1 MSLFT
6 TLDIASNGMHVQ
18 RVRMNVA
25 SMNMA
30 NKDTT
35 ATQEGGAYR
44 RRDVYLKTAQ
54 IRNTFAETFEQQQS
68 KIDQPYLNVQVDR
81 IATSDDPLE
90 KIYDPAHP
98 DADENG
104 YVELPNVNGLTE
116 MMNILSA
123 SRAYEAGTNIMRTVK
138 QMADSAIR
146 IGQA

>member
-35 ATQEGGAYR
+35 STQEGGAYR
-44 RRDVYLKTAQ
+44 RRDVYLRTTR
-54 IRNTFAETFEQQQS
+54 IRNTFAETFEQQKSQ
-68 KIDQPYLNVQVDR
+68 IEQPYLNVQVDR
-81 IATSDDPLE
+81 IEASNEELE
-90 KIYDPAHP
+90 KVYDPHHP

-116 MMNILSA
+116 MMNVLSA

-138 QMADSAIR
+138 QMADSALR
-146 IGQA
+146 IGQG

>member
-35 ATQEGGAYR
+35 STEEGGAYR
-44 RRDVYLKTAQ
+44 RRDVHLKTTRIQSSFAQ
-54 IRNTFAETFEQQQS
+54 SFDKAKGEHDE
-68 KIDQPYLNVQVDR
+68 PYLNVEVAQ
-81 IATSDDPLE
+81 IAKSQEELQ
-90 KIYDPAHP
+90 KIYDPHHP
-98 DADENG
+98 DADEQG
-104 YVELPNVNGLTE
+104 YVEMPNVDALTE

-138 QMADSAIR
+138 QMAESAMR
-146 IGQA
+146 IGQ

>member
-35 ATQEGGAYR
+35 ATPEGGAYR
-44 RRDVYLKTAQ
+44 RRDVYLKTTQMETSFAQ
-54 IRNTFAETFEQQQS
+54 SFEKANRQQEE
-68 KIDQPYLNVQVDR
+68 PYLNVTVDR
-81 IATSDDPLE
+81 IAPSQEELE
-90 KIYDPAHP
+90 KVYDPSHP
-98 DADENG
+98 DADDEG
-104 YVELPNVNGLTE
+104 YVEMPNVDALTE

-138 QMADSAIR
+138 QMAESAMR
-146 IGQA
+146 IGQ

>member
-35 ATQEGGAYR
+35 STQEGGAYR
-44 RRDVYLKTAQ
+44 RRDVYLRTTQ
-54 IRNTFAETFEQQQS
+54 IHNSFAETFEQQQS
-68 KIDQPYLNVQVDR
+68 RIDEPYLNVQVDR
-81 IATSDDPLE
+81 IETSDDPLE
-90 KIYDPAHP
+90 KIYDPSHP

-123 SRAYEAGTNIMRTVK
+123 SRAYEAGTNIMRSVK

-146 IGQA
+146 IGQ

>member
-35 ATQEGGAYR
+35 STEEGGAYR
-44 RRDVYLKTAQ
+44 RRDVYLKT
-54 IRNTFAETFEQQQS
+54 TKVGDSFATNLRRAEEG
-68 KIDQPYLNVQVDR
+68 KEEPYLNVEVQR
-81 IATSDDPLE
+81 IGISQDPLE
-90 KIYDPAHP
+90 KVYDPHHP
-98 DADENG
+98 DADEQG
-104 YVELPNVNGLTE
+104 YVEMPNVDALTE

-123 SRAYEAGTNIMRTVK
+123 SRAYEAGTNIMRSVK
-138 QMADSAIR
+138 EMAESAMR
-146 IGQA
+146 IGQ